1 LKEQLEVERDTLCSG
16 AGFKIDSVERTAL
29 ESALANGLISSLEFA
44 LNLRPTEDPEVSD
57 DD

>member
-1 LKEQLEVERDTLCSG
+1 MERDTLCSG